1 MISGCGATTQLWSVI
16 IIIKFAINHVE
27 HWKNREKMQ
36 QHTTTNQD
44 HHHTLNSINAEIHRL
59 IAERDQMIAER
70 AAENSVEMNRRGTMV
85 ADILYKASTM
95 QDPSMALLY
104 ARAFVLPWRHYVLK
118 THFPNFIHALP
129 SDLPP
134 TWTRADAAR
143 FLLSVS
149 RALERDR
156 VGVGV

>member
-1 MISGCGATTQLWSVI
+1 
-16 IIIKFAINHVE
+16 
-27 HWKNREKMQ
+27 MQ
-36 QHTTTNQD
+36 QQQKHPITITTNQD

-59 IAERDQMIAER
+59 IAERDQMMIAVR
-70 AAENSVEMNRRGTMV
+70 AAENSVEMNRRGKMV